1 MMASNPEYVAFL
13 EGLNDTDRAQLLLG
27 NWKIRS
33 KGANYFLRS
42 WLQEVNRIPEG
53 CTVQRGYDLA
63 ATERSQVN
71 KTPDATT
78 SIKLY
83 RDRNGYYYIAGNY
96 HENFYD
102 DVEQVHGRVCKR
114 VGDRDNVMLSQ
125 AKLDGDE
132 CVIILPVD
140 PASAGK
146 QVYTEMSKF
155 FTGHGFRV
163 KKDPVAGN
171 KSKLT
176 RFLPFATAAENGL
189 IKIVRNTFDD
199 KTYEW
204 IMKELESFDGERSTT
219 TRKDDFAD
227 CLATV
232 FNYACTSR
240 THKAFSLPSIN
251 APSLLAAH
259 KTRIK

>member
-1 MMASNPEYVAFL
+1 MKSNPEYVAFL

-42 WLQEVNRIPEG
+42 WLDEVSRIPEG
-53 CTVQRGYDLA
+53 CSVVRGYDLA

-71 KTPDATT
+71 KAPDATT

-83 RDRNGYYYIAGNY
+83 RSKDNYFYLAGNY
-96 HENFYD
+96 HEDFYD
-102 DVEQVHGRVCKR
+102 EVESVYGRVCKR
-114 VGDRDNVMLSQ
+114 VGDRDTMMLSQ

-132 CVIILPVD
+132 CIIVLPVD

-146 QVYTEMSKF
+146 QVYTEMSKYF
-155 FTGHGFRV
+155 ASNGFSV

-189 IKIVRNTFDD
+189 IKIVRSTFDD

-204 IMKELESFDGERSTT
+204 IMKELESFDGERSSS
-219 TRKDDFAD
+219 TRKDDFPD
-227 CLATV
+227 CVASAY
-232 FNYACTSR
+232 NYACTSKI
-240 THKAFSLPSIN
+240 HKAYSLPTISSPT
-251 APSLLAAH
+251 ALAAH
-259 KTRIK
+259 RSRIK